1 MPRKRWFVVALATAA
16 LVVGVAGG
24 TVLANEGETSDDS
37 PVKNLVSRVA
47 SILGLEESQ
56 VQDAFDRATTEMQDE
71 ALQSRLDQMVADGR
85 LTQEQA
91 DEQRDWYQSR
101 PDTIAPGSGF
111 MFGGHGKFGG
121 RGWFGHRWHGRGHCP
136 GQITTPT
143 PEDTTGT
150 TPEAGV

>member
-47 SILGLEESQ
+47 SILGPEESQ
-56 VQDAFDRATTEMQDE
+56 VQDAFDQATSEMQDE
-71 ALQSRLDQMVADGR
+71 ALQSRLDRLVEDGR

-91 DEQRDWYQSR
+91 DEQLDWYQAR
-101 PDTIAPGSGF
+101 PDSIAPGSGF
-111 MFGGHGKFGG
+111 MFKRHGRFGG
-121 RGWFGHRWHGRGHCP
+121 RGWFGHGWHGRGPCHEQP
-136 GQITTPT
+136 IAPA